1 MLLESFPWLSLV
13 PPIVAIILCFL
24 TREVMPSLFIGIFL
38 GALILKDLNPIYAV
52 ADTALIL
59 RNNLADPWNATV
71 FLFDFVVGGM
81 VGLIYYSRGAYGF
94 GNLLASKIKSR
105 RGMELAASAL
115 GMMIFFDDY
124 SSSVIAGNTM
134 RPACETAGVSR
145 EKFAYILDS
154 TSAPIA
160 TIGVI
165 SVWTGYQVGVIRE
178 VFESMDLS
186 LSPMGV
192 FFPGVILYSFYSFFA
207 IALVLFLSASRRD
220 FGPMLR
226 AEYRTST
233 TGKIM
238 DDDAIPMMS
247 TERLKSKEGVKE
259 RAINMF
265 VPIIALISVTI
276 IALYVLGWRA
286 SGSTALISFTQ
297 AIEAVGDTDTG
308 VMDALL
314 FGALGGVISAIL
326 MYLPQGFKLSELMR
340 AFVSGAEMMI
350 IANLILLLAW
360 SIGTICGLVGTGEYV
375 VSLVLPSL
383 QSSPWAMAPIIFL
396 VSFFIGFSTGT
407 SWGTMAIVLPIAI
420 PLGYALGI
428 PLHIAIAPV
437 LTGGVCGDH
446 CSPIS
451 DTTVMASMFSG
462 SDHMAHVKT
471 QIPYALLGAAVA
483 IIAYLVVSIDFSSTI
498 LWIIALFGGI
508 IAMILL
514 AYVLSWLDA
523 RRKGIKLPLEK

>member
-38 GALILKDLNPIYAV
+38 GALILKDLNPVYAI
-52 ADTALIL
+52 ADTALIV

-94 GNLLASKIKSR
+94 GNLLSSKIKSR

-192 FFPGVILYSFYSFFA
+192 FFPDVILYSFYSFFT

-247 TERLKSKEGVKE
+247 TEKLRSKEGVKE

-265 VPIIALISVTI
+265 VPIIALISVTMM
-276 IALYVLGWRA
+276 ALYVLGWRA
-286 SGSTALISFTQ
+286 SGSTALISFPQ

-326 MYLPQGFKLSELMR
+326 LYLPQGFKLPELMR
-340 AFVSGAEMMI
+340 AFVSGAEMMV

-375 VSLVLPSL
+375 VKLALPYL
-383 QSSPWAMAPIIFL
+383 QSSPWALAPVIFL

-407 SWGTMAIVLPIAI
+407 SWGTMAIVLPMAI

-462 SDHMAHVKT
+462 SDHIAHVKT
-471 QIPYALLGAAVA
+471 QMPYALLGAAVT
-483 IIAYLVVSIDFSSTI
+483 IISYLVVSIDFSSTI
-498 LWIIALFGGI
+498 LWVIALFGGI

-514 AYVLSWLDA
+514 AYVLSWFDA